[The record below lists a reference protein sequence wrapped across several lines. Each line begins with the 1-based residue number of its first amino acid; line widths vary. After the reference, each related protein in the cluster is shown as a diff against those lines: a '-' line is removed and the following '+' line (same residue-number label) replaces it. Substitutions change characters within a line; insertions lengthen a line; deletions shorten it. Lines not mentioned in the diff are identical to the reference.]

1 MATEFFAEGGSDV
14 AITLTPGE
22 HGILQ
27 VHVDGDK
34 IFDKSDE
41 GNKHA
46 DLPRVKE
53 LRAVIRERVAA
64 LVAAGD

>member
-14 AITLTPGE
+14 AITLTPGKD
-22 HGILQ
+22 GILE
-27 VHVDGDK
+27 VHVDGEK
-34 IFDKSDE
+34 IFDKKEE

-53 LRAVIRERVAA
+53 MRAVIRDKLAA
-64 LVAAGD
+64 AAAAGD